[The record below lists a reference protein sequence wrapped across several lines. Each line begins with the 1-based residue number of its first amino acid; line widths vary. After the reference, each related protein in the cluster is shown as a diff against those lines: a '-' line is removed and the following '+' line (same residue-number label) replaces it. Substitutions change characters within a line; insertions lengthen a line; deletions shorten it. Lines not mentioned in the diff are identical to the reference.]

1 MATSLKSAV
10 GLQVVVANAGTSVT
24 ANPQPYD
31 NTHTVVILNNTNG
44 QDGYVK
50 YQSSNA
56 AQAATNAVVIP
67 GGSSLTLALGPKSQ
81 RPQDGTVLWFDGAAA
96 VTFQITYI
104 NGVDS

>member
-1 MATSLKSAV
+1 MAISLKSAV
-10 GLQVVVANAGTSVT
+10 GLQVVVAAPGTSVV

-31 NTHTVVILNNTNG
+31 NTHTVVILNNTSG
-44 QDGYVK
+44 QDGYMT

-56 AQAATNAVVIP
+56 AQAATTAVVIP
-67 GGSSLTLALGPKSQ
+67 GGSSLTLALGPESQ
-81 RPQDGTVLWFDGAAA
+81 RPQDGTQIWLDGAAA